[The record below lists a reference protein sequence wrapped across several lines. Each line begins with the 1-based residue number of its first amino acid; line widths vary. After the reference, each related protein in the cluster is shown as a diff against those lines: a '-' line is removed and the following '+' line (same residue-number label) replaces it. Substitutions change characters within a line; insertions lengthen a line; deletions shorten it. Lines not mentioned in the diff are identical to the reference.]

1 MSKSKLREYLAEIDE
16 GIVLADG
23 HDSAFVGIASTPNG
37 VVAVYSCDAIISNL
51 MNQDMMDEETA
62 IEYAEFNIFNCHV
75 GDRTPIFLETVPWD
89 EEDDSSS

>member
-1 MSKSKLREYLAEIDE
+1 MPSKNKLKEYLASIDE
-16 GIVLADG
+16 EIILADG

-62 IEYAEFNIFNCHV
+62 VEYAEYNIFNSYV
-75 GDRTPIFLETVPWD
+75 GKRTPIFLETIPWD
-89 EEDDSSS
+89 EDEE